1 MILSRI
7 RGILKNQDER
17 TRKAQL
23 NIIYSFLIKGV
34 SILTYL
40 LLVPITL
47 RFLNPVEYGIWLT
60 LNSILMWVNTFDIGL
75 GNGLRNKLTEAFAKD
90 DHEKAKIYVSTT
102 YTVLF
107 FVMIALF
114 ILFFI
119 INKFLWWPSIL
130 NIDASLVPN
139 IDVIVLMSF
148 GLFCVTFILKL
159 IGNIYLAL
167 QKAALNNFLV
177 MMGQLLSLI
186 LIYIFSFK
194 DGSGDLFSVALI
206 YSISPVFVYLVA
218 YPLTFK
224 GEFRYLLPNIKFYR
238 REYIKSLMGLG
249 GQFFLIQIAGLIIFS
264 TSNLI
269 ITNRF
274 GPESVTVYNVAY
286 RYYSV
291 VPMLFS
297 IILTP
302 IWSATTDAYVRK
314 DYDWINRSMKK
325 VKKLLAITFFGLIIM
340 TCLAP
345 FIYKLWVGNAIQVP
359 NSLSVLM
366 AIYIF
371 VLVLSLSYSSFL
383 NGTGILRLQ
392 VWNTVVAA
400 LLFIPLTLGFGLQ
413 FGIQG
418 ITLVLIIVNLS
429 GVVFNILQF
438 NKILSGSAKGI
449 WAR

>member
-1 MILSRI
+1 MIIARI
-7 RGILKNQDER
+7 KGILNNQDER

-107 FVMIALF
+107 FVMILLF
-114 ILFFI
+114 ILFFA
-119 INKFLWWPSIL
+119 INNFLNWPSIL
-130 NIDASLVPN
+130 NVKSALIPN
-139 IDVIVLMSF
+139 IDSIVMMSF
-148 GLFCVTFILKL
+148 GLFCITFVLKL

-186 LIYIFSFK
+186 LIYLFSLNGK
-194 DGSGDLFSVALI
+194 GGDLFTVAFI
-206 YSISPVFVYLVA
+206 YSISPVIIYLLA
-218 YPLTFK
+218 YPFTFRGK
-224 GEFRYLLPNIKFYR
+224 YRYLFPNVKYYK

-249 GQFFLIQIAGLIIFS
+249 GQFFLLQIAGLVIFS

-274 GPESVTVYNVAY
+274 GPQSVTVYNVAY
-286 RYYSV
+286 RYFSV

-297 IILTP
+297 IVLTP

-314 DYDWINRSMKK
+314 DFDWIKRSMKK
-325 VKKLLAITFFGLIIM
+325 VNKLLVLTFVGLIAM
-340 TCLAP
+340 TLLAP
-345 FIYKLWVGNAIQVP
+345 FVYRLWVGNAIQVP
-359 NSLSVLM
+359 NNLSILM
-366 AIYIF
+366 AIYTFI
-371 VLVLSLSYSSFL
+371 LVLSLSYSFFL
-383 NGTGILRLQ
+383 NGIGVLRLQ
-392 VWNTVVAA
+392 VWNTVAAA
-400 LLFIPLTLGFGLQ
+400 LLFMPLTLGFGLK

-418 ITLVLIIVNLS
+418 VTLVLIIVNLS
-429 GVVFNILQF
+429 GVLFNIVQF
-438 NKILSGSAKGI
+438 NKILSGTAKGI

>member
-1 MILSRI
+1 MIIARI
-7 RGILKNQDER
+7 KGILNNQDER

-107 FVMIALF
+107 CVMILLF
-114 ILFFI
+114 ILFFA
-119 INKFLWWPSIL
+119 INNFLNWPSIL
-130 NIDASLVPN
+130 NVKSALIPN
-139 IDVIVLMSF
+139 IDSIVMMSF
-148 GLFCVTFILKL
+148 GLFCITFVLKL

-177 MMGQLLSLI
+177 MMGQLMSLI
-186 LIYIFSFK
+186 LIYLFSLNGK
-194 DGSGDLFSVALI
+194 GGDLFTVAFI
-206 YSISPVFVYLVA
+206 YSISPVIIYLLA
-218 YPLTFK
+218 YPFTFRGK
-224 GEFRYLLPNIKFYR
+224 YRYLFPNVKYYK

-249 GQFFLIQIAGLIIFS
+249 GQFFLLQIAGLVIFS

-274 GPESVTVYNVAY
+274 GPQSVTVYNVAY
-286 RYYSV
+286 RYFSV
-291 VPMLFS
+291 IPMLFS
-297 IILTP
+297 IVLTP

-314 DYDWINRSMKK
+314 DFDWIKRSMKK
-325 VKKLLAITFFGLIIM
+325 VNKLLVLTFVGLIAM
-340 TCLAP
+340 TLLAP
-345 FIYKLWVGNAIQVP
+345 FVYRLWVGNAVQVP
-359 NSLSVLM
+359 NNLSILM
-366 AIYIF
+366 AIYTFI
-371 VLVLSLSYSSFL
+371 LVLSLSYSFFL
-383 NGTGILRLQ
+383 NGIGVLRLQ
-392 VWNTVVAA
+392 VWNTVAAA
-400 LLFIPLTLGFGLQ
+400 LLFMPLTLGFGLK

-418 ITLVLIIVNLS
+418 VTLVLIIVNLS
-429 GVVFNILQF
+429 GVLFNIVQF
-438 NKILSGSAKGI
+438 NKILSGKAKGI

>member
-1 MILSRI
+1 MIIARI
-7 RGILKNQDER
+7 KGILNNQDER

-90 DHEKAKIYVSTT
+90 DHDKAKIYVSTT

-107 FVMIALF
+107 VVVILLFV
-114 ILFFI
+114 LFFI
-119 INKFLWWPSIL
+119 LNNFLNWPSIL
-130 NIDASLVPN
+130 NVKSTLIPN
-139 IDVIVLMSF
+139 IDSIVLMSF
-148 GLFCVTFILKL
+148 GLFCITFVLKL

-167 QKAALNNFLV
+167 QRAALNNFLV
-177 MMGQLLSLI
+177 MMGQLMSLI
-186 LIYIFSFK
+186 LIYLFSLHRK
-194 DGSGDLFSVALI
+194 GGDLFTVAFI
-206 YSISPVFVYLVA
+206 YSISPVIIYLLA
-218 YPLTFK
+218 Y
-224 GEFRYLLPNIKFYR
+224 RYLFPSVRYYK

-249 GQFFLIQIAGLIIFS
+249 GQFFLLQIAGLVIFS

-274 GPESVTVYNVAY
+274 GPQSVTVYNVAY
-286 RYYSV
+286 RYFSV

-297 IILTP
+297 IVLTP

-314 DYDWINRSMKK
+314 DFDWIKRSMKK
-325 VKKLLAITFFGLIIM
+325 VNKLLVLTFVGLIIM
-340 TCLAP
+340 TILAP
-345 FIYKLWVGNAIQVP
+345 LVYRLWVGNAVQVP
-359 NSLSVLM
+359 NSLSILM
-366 AIYIF
+366 AIYTFI
-371 VLVLSLSYSSFL
+371 LVLSLSYSFFL
-383 NGTGILRLQ
+383 NGIGVLRLQ
-392 VWNTVVAA
+392 VWNTVAAA
-400 LLFIPLTLGFGLQ
+400 LLFMPLTLCLGLK

-418 ITLVLIIVNLS
+418 VTLVLIIVNLS
-429 GVVFNILQF
+429 GVLFNIVQF
-438 NKILSGSAKGI
+438 NKILSGRAKGI